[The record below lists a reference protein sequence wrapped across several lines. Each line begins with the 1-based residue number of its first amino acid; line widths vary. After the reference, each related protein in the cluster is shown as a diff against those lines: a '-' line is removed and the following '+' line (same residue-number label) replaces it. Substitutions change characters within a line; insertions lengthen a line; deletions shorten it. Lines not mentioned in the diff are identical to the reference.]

1 MSSKDDGG
9 EAISK
14 RVLDW
19 LTGVGAIAT
28 LLATIFGLVLD
39 DEKNA
44 QLYAFG
50 VAILLAIV
58 SSGVFLYQRRRAA
71 KLKIAESLE
80 PVSATAALRGL
91 SPFEE
96 GDQLPGRQ
104 G

>member
-1 MSSKDDGG
+1 MTLKDDGG

-28 LLATIFGLVLD
+28 LLATIFGLFL

-44 QLYAFG
+44 KLYAFG
-50 VAILLAIV
+50 MALFLAVI
-58 SSGVFLYQRRRAA
+58 SSTVYFYQRRRTA

-80 PVSATAALRGL
+80 PLSATAALRGL
-91 SPFEE
+91 LPFEE
-96 GDQLPGRQ
+96 GDQ
-104 G
+104 